1 MIEFILGTFLV
12 ILIRNFIIKNIN
24 IKAQR
29 ELYQEYRFSH
39 IFKSWQIYI
48 PLFFMFVYIY
58 FELCVFRRNY
68 WFVPYQQTI
77 KTLTLLSYIP
87 LIFKYNL
94 YESIW
99 NKLKSRNDI
108 INILTSPLMIGTC
121 FIIIGTLLNTIVINA
136 NNGHMPV
143 FPSLTYATG
152 YMDKNMFNDGLHVLG
167 GYNTKLIFLSDFI
180 DLFGYSVAS
189 IGDILMRL
197 YVSIIIYF
205 SVKSSCLYYKY
216 N

>member
-12 ILIRNFIIKNIN
+12 ILIRNTIIKRIN
-24 IKAQR
+24 IKAEK
-29 ELYQEYRFSH
+29 ELYQVYKFSH

-58 FELCVFRRNY
+58 FESCVFKRNY
-68 WFVPYQQTI
+68 WFIPYQQTI

-87 LIFKYNL
+87 LIFKYKL
-94 YESIW
+94 YESAW
-99 NKLKSRNDI
+99 SKLKQNNDI
-108 INILTSPLMIGTC
+108 INIITSPLMIGTLL
-121 FIIIGTLLNTIVINA
+121 IIMGTILNAIVIRA

-152 YMDKNMFNDGLHVLG
+152 YIDKNMINDGLHVLG
-167 GYNTKLIFLSDFI
+167 GYNTKLIILTDFI

-189 IGDILMRL
+189 IGDILIRL
-197 YVSIIIYF
+197 YVSIIIFF
-205 SVKSSCLYYKY
+205 SVKSS
-216 N
+216 NV